1 MKKPL
6 LKSKF
11 QLKYQCLKHVVET
24 QLDLFFYRPFA
35 LPNNL
40 RQIFILF

>member
-24 QLDLFFYRPFA
+24 QLDVLTKISY
-35 LPNNL
+35 N
-40 RQIFILF
+40 Q